1 MGILVHGQLLG
12 TKRFVDCGYLQGV
25 GLGGEGRDLHLS
37 LDIFCS
43 IKISDQ
49 NHLLEI

>member
-12 TKRFVDCGYLQGV
+12 TRKSVDCDYLQGV
-25 GLGGEGRDLHLS
+25 GLGGVGRDLHLS